1 MAPVSRPEHLT
12 GKLLIA
18 MPSIK
23 DPNFEN
29 AVVFLCAHSE
39 QGAMGLVINKPAPL
53 MSLSDLMDEIDLG
66 KPITGSSEET
76 LRMPIRLGG
85 PVEQY
90 RGFVLHSRDYLA
102 EDQTLPI
109 GKSFGLT
116 ATIDVLKEIAQG
128 AGPVQRIVAL
138 GYAGWAPGQLENEIQ
153 HNGWLHCDPDDELVF
168 GDALETTHHSALRKI
183 GVEPAMLSTDF
194 GHA

>member
-1 MAPVSRPEHLT
+1 MVHGTFLD

-18 MPSIK
+18 MPRIRDTS
-23 DPNFEN
+23 FEN

-53 MSLSDLMDEIDLG
+53 MFFADLVDKIDMDGGTRAIPDHVM
-66 KPITGSSEET
+66 
-76 LRMPIRLGG
+76 RMPVRLGG
-85 PVEQY
+85 PVEQF
-90 RGFVLHSRDYLA
+90 RGFVLHSEDYCA
-102 EDQTLPI
+102 PDQTLAI

-116 ATIDVLKEIAQG
+116 ATIDVLRDIALGQ
-128 AGPVQRIVAL
+128 GPVKRLVAL

-153 HNGWLHCDPDDELVF
+153 HNGWLHCDADDDIIF
-168 GDALETTHHSALRKI
+168 GESLDSKHISALLKLGIDPGR
-183 GVEPAMLSTDF
+183 LSPDI